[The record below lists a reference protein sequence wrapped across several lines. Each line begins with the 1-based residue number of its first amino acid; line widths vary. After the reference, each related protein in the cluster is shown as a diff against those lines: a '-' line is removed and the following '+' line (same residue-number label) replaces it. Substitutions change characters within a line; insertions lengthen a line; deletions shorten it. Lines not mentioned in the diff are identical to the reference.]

1 MASLSTWGN
10 TLIGQDDYVNH
21 AANRA
26 RAQYDA
32 GINSAIRQAGRM
44 GINPSSG
51 AFMNMMNQ
59 AQYERTAGINAAAN
73 EADNQWLNAA
83 QKQFNADRDFSLS
96 QQRVNNANN
105 QWWAQFGFLRNRI
118 MAEYAREQE
127 KYKQANKNG
136 TAGQQAGQQNQQ
148 AEQQNQQAGSSMSK
162 WGWGSLS
169 DSPNYK
175 QFDANAKIWNNQ
187 NKINKTNYLRSLSVS
202 RNPYRWQYGDGVDV
216 SKYLDEQPGYWHPF
230 NKSWRGGM

>member
-10 TLIGQDDYVNH
+10 TLIGQDDYVDR

-51 AFMNMMNQ
+51 AFMNMLNQ

-73 EADNQWLNAA
+73 EADYQWLNAA
-83 QKQFNADRDFSLS
+83 QKQFNADREFGLQ
-96 QQRVNNANN
+96 QQRLNNANN
-105 QWWAQFGFLRNRI
+105 QWWASFGAARN
-118 MAEYAREQE
+118 AEKARYAYDRG
-127 KYKQANKNG
+127 KYDAANRY
-136 TAGQQAGQQNQQ
+136 GQQNQQ
-148 AEQQNQQAGSSMSK
+148 TGLGSLSK
-162 WGWGSLS
+162 WGSLS
-169 DSPNYK
+169 DSPNYSK
-175 QFDANAKIWNNQ
+175 FNADADNWDLDNLVNVATWD
-187 NKINKTNYLRSLSVS
+187 RRVA

-216 SKYLDEQPGYWHPF
+216 SKYLDEQPGYRHPF